1 VQLKSV
7 ALTDP
12 QINASDF
19 LDAGPQASFPSS
31 MLAAVYRAPRRLTVE
46 ERTVPAIGPQD
57 VLVEVSHCGIC
68 GTDLHLVLEGMGRP
82 GSVGGHE
89 YSGRIVALGDRVEG
103 WALGDPVVGGP
114 QPGCGSCEYCRS
126 GRPVLCSGRPL
137 IDLDEFE
144 GAFAEYV
151 RVRASQLVRV
161 PDHLPLRSA
170 ALAEPLAV
178 ALHALT
184 RSGIRP
190 GQRALVMGAG
200 PIGLLVVATLRARG
214 IEDVTVSEPAAARR
228 SRALEVGAAH
238 VQHPEELEAQGLPF
252 RLVGSP
258 VDVVFECSGRPA
270 AMESGLTQLKRAG
283 TLVLVR
289 TGLARPTF
297 DHNRILLNE
306 LVVTGAFNYDAGGFE
321 EALRLLDSGALPVEQ
336 LIEREDVSLGGMLEA
351 LFELEHGVRAA
362 KVMVAPRAA
371 T

>member
-1 VQLKSV
+1 MDRQV
-7 ALTDP
+7 D
-12 QINASDF
+12 ASRTPRS
-19 LDAGPQASFPSS
+19 GSRPSFPSS

-46 ERTVPAIGPQD
+46 ERAVPTIGPRD
-57 VLVEVSHCGIC
+57 VLLEVSHCGIC
-68 GTDLHLVLEGMGRP
+68 GTDLHFVLEGMGRP

-89 YSGRIVALGDRVEG
+89 YSGRIAVLGDEVEG

-114 QPGCGSCEYCRS
+114 RPGCGSCEYCRA
-126 GRPVLCSGRPL
+126 GRPVLCSSHSL
-137 IDLDEFE
+137 VDLDGFE

-151 RVRASQLVRV
+151 RVHESQLVRV
-161 PDHLPLRSA
+161 PARLPLRHA

-190 GQRALVMGAG
+190 GQRVLVMGAG
-200 PIGLLVVATLRARG
+200 PIGLLVVAALRARG
-214 IEDVTVSEPAAARR
+214 IDDVSVSEPAATRRAR
-228 SRALEVGAAH
+228 AIEVGAAR
-238 VQHPEELEAQGLPF
+238 VQHPDELEGQGLPF

-258 VDVVFECSGRPA
+258 VDIVFECSGRPA

-283 TLVLVR
+283 TLVMVG

-321 EALRLLDSGALPVEQ
+321 EALRLLESGALPVEQ
-336 LIEREDVSLGGMLEA
+336 LIEREDVTLGGMLEA
-351 LFELEHGVRAA
+351 ILELEHGVRAA

>member
-1 VQLKSV
+1 MDSEIDGSSLSGAAFQ
-7 ALTDP
+7 
-12 QINASDF
+12 
-19 LDAGPQASFPSS
+19 AGFPSS
-31 MLAAVYRAPRRLTVE
+31 MLAAVYRAPRCLAVE
-46 ERTVPAIGPQD
+46 ERAVPRIGPRD
-57 VLVEVSHCGIC
+57 VLIEVSHCGIC

-89 YSGRIVALGDRVEG
+89 YSGRIVARGDEVEG
-103 WALGDPVVGGP
+103 WELGDPVVGGP
-114 QPGCGSCEYCRS
+114 RPGCGSCEYCGA
-126 GRPVLCSGRPL
+126 GRPVLCSRRSL
-137 IDLDEFE
+137 VDLDTYE

-151 RVRASQLVRV
+151 RLHESQLVRV
-161 PDHLPLRSA
+161 PPRLALRHA

-200 PIGLLVVATLRARG
+200 PIGLLLVAALRARG
-214 IEDVTVSEPAAARR
+214 IDDVSVSEPAARR
-228 SRALEVGAAH
+228 RARALEVGAAR
-238 VQHPEELEAQGLPF
+238 VQHPEELETQGLPF

-283 TLVLVR
+283 MLVIVG

-321 EALRLLDSGALPVEQ
+321 EALRLLESSVLPVEQ
-336 LIEREDVSLGGMLEA
+336 LIEREDVTLDGMLDA

-362 KVMVAPRAA
+362 KVMVAPRVA

>member
-1 VQLKSV
+1 MDRQIDASNL
-7 ALTDP
+7 P
-12 QINASDF
+12 Q
-19 LDAGPQASFPSS
+19 AGPHASFPSS

-46 ERTVPAIGPQD
+46 ERAVPAIGPRD
-57 VLVEVSHCGIC
+57 VLIEVSHCGIC
-68 GTDLHLVLEGMGRP
+68 GTDLHFVLEGMGRP
-82 GSVGGHE
+82 GSIGGHE
-89 YSGRIVALGDRVEG
+89 YSGRIVALGDEVEG
-103 WALGDPVVGGP
+103 WAAGDPVVGGP
-114 QPGCGSCEYCRS
+114 RPGCGRCEYCRA
-126 GRPVLCSGRPL
+126 GRAVLCSGRSL
-137 IDLDEFE
+137 VDLDEFE

-151 RVRASQLVRV
+151 RVHESQLVRV
-161 PDHLPLRSA
+161 PARLPLRHA

-190 GQRALVMGAG
+190 GQRALVTGAG
-200 PIGLLVVATLRARG
+200 PIGLLVVAALHARG
-214 IEDVTVSEPAAARR
+214 VEDVSVSEPAATRRDRARD
-228 SRALEVGAAH
+228 VGAAR
-238 VQHPEELEAQGLPF
+238 VLHPDELEAQGLPF

-258 VDVVFECSGRPA
+258 VDVVFECSGRPT

-283 TLVLVR
+283 TLVMVG

-306 LVVTGAFNYDAGGFE
+306 LVVTGAFNYDDGGFE
-321 EALRLLDSGALPVEQ
+321 EALQLLASGALPVEQ

-351 LFELEHGVRAA
+351 LFELEHGGRPA